1 MRPYL
6 ALALLLIGCTPDV
19 ADQQRSGWRPPQQET
34 NEWGGANDAPEELSW
49 KTVIADKDEPGE
61 RLVVTGT
68 VFESDGETPAENV
81 LLYVYHTD
89 ATGVYPREGRDR
101 SDANWRHG
109 TLRGWMLT
117 GKDGRYRFDTI
128 RPASYPDTTTSAH
141 IHITVTAPGY
151 DEYWIESYKFAD
163 DPHLEDGPHD
173 ESPLG
178 GFPYLLEPELDEN
191 GILQAT
197 RDIRLKSQP

>member
-1 MRPYL
+1 MKPYL
-6 ALALLLIGCTPDV
+6 ALTVLLFGCAAEV
-19 ADQQRSGWRPPQQET
+19 SEQRRASWRPPRQEE
-34 NEWGGANDAPEELSW
+34 NEWGGANDAPDELSW
-49 KTVIADKDEPGE
+49 KTVVAAKDEPGE

-68 VFESDGETPAENV
+68 VFQPDGETPAANV

-101 SDANWRHG
+101 SDANWRSG

-128 RPASYPDTTTSAH
+128 RPASYPDTTTPAH

-163 DPHLEDGPHD
+163 DPYLEEGPHD
-173 ESPLG
+173 DFPLG
-178 GFPYLLEPELDEN
+178 GFPYLLEPTKDEHDV
-191 GILQAT
+191 LQAS
-197 RDIRLKSQP
+197 RNIRLKQDQ